1 MKQQATGLKIRESER
16 ERERVFGNIGPFSE
30 REREREREIL
40 VSNMG
45 PFPREKKKKNTT
57 TAAMTQAHLGASQ
70 YGAPKDGLDTTVR
83 NTQRH
88 HRRPQC

>member
-1 MKQQATGLKIRESER
+1 MKQQAAGLKIRES

-45 PFPREKKKKNTT
+45 PFPRKKNN
-57 TAAMTQAHLGASQ
+57 TATAGMTQAHPGASQ
-70 YGAPKDGLDTTVR
+70 
-83 NTQRH
+83 
-88 HRRPQC
+88 

>member
-1 MKQQATGLKIRESER
+1 MKQQATGLKIRES

-30 REREREREIL
+30 RERERERL
-40 VSNMG
+40 VSYMG
-45 PFPREKKKKNTT
+45 LFPRGKKKNTT
-57 TAAMTQAHLGASQ
+57 TAGMTQAHLGASQ